1 MPMLTVDVWSPKGGS
16 GKSTL
21 SLTLAAFFADED
33 KTRRVLLVDE
43 DAQQSARTWEARAK
57 QYGLVPAFDVSASAA
72 RADRYDV
79 VIHDHS
85 PYAPNVAASTL
96 KGDVILMPVL
106 PASFFDA
113 ASTIRGETELRAK
126 GRKILLVPNR
136 VETAYATDLA
146 FLASGFVGRPFVK
159 KRKAAYQ
166 TTVARGLTIFG
177 ADKSGVRGLN
187 EARAEFGRVVESLV
201 DLVAA

>member
-16 GKSTL
+16 GKSTI

-57 QYGLVPAFDVSASAA
+57 QCGHALPFDVAASAV

-79 VIHDHS
+79 VIVDHA
-85 PYAPNVAASTL
+85 PYAPAVAASTL

-106 PASFFDA
+106 PSFFDA
-113 ASTIRGETELRAK
+113 ASTIKGQAEMQSK
-126 GRKILLVPNR
+126 GRRVLPVPNR
-136 VETAYATDLA
+136 VETAYASDLA
-146 FLASGFVGRPFVK
+146 FLASGFVGRPFIK
-159 KRKAAYQ
+159 KRKAHQA
-166 TTVARGLTIFG
+166 TVARGLTIFS
-177 ADKSGVRGLN
+177 DKSGIRGAN
-187 EARAEFGRVVESLV
+187 DARREVGRVVESVV
-201 DLVAA
+201 DLPAA

>member
-21 SLTLAAFFADED
+21 SLNLAAFFAAED
-33 KTRRVLLVDE
+33 ASRRVLLVDA

-79 VIHDHS
+79 VIHDHA
-85 PYAPNVAASTL
+85 PYAPAVAASTL
-96 KGDVILMPVL
+96 KGNVILMPVL
-106 PASFFDA
+106 PSSFFDA
-113 ASTIRGETELRAK
+113 ASTVRGRSELEAK
-126 GRKILLVPNR
+126 GRRVLLVPNR
-136 VETAYATDLA
+136 VETNYASDLS
-146 FLASGFVGRPFVK
+146 FLADFVGRPFVK

-166 TTVARGLTIFG
+166 TTIARGLTIFG
-177 ADKSGVRGLN
+177 ADKSGIRGLS

-201 DLVAA
+201 DLAAA